1 MKAGSL
7 LPSGGWRRGL
17 RRAGGLWTIY
27 AGSAAR
33 LLISGPPTEMVA
45 VRYTLAHLRRIEPFI
60 GPSDTFGYPGTM

>member
-33 LLISGPPTEMVA
+33 LLIFGSPTEMFA
-45 VRYTLAHLRRIEPFI
+45 VRYTLAHSEGLELPQ
-60 GPSDTFGYPGTM
+60 SVS

>member
-1 MKAGSL
+1 MKARSL

-33 LLISGPPTEMVA
+33 VLILGPPTEKFAIRYVQARSRGFEPVTQVDVA
-45 VRYTLAHLRRIEPFI
+45 
-60 GPSDTFGYPGTM
+60 